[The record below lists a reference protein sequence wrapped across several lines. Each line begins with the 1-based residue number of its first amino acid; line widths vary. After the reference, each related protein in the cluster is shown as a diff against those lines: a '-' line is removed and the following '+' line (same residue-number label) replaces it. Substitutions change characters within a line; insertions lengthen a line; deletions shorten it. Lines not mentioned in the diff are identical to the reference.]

1 MRNKQIDVL
10 KGIGAILVVIG
21 HIVTGTIKN
30 IIYAFHMPLFFFL
43 SGYVFNTKKKF
54 MEFVIANVKS
64 LLIPFYIFNIISL
77 LFNIDYINN
86 NSFLNILDNIFYFNS
101 SVAWNTSLW
110 FFIVLFNTKILFYIL
125 NKLCKESTIKTFI
138 CTIITL
144 FLGIIIIKYDIWL
157 PFGLKIVP
165 ISLTFMYI
173 GYMAKKI
180 ELLEKIKFNYKNVVI
195 CIFITAIFII
205 SSIYNERVNMSTNLY
220 GNYILY
226 FLNALCG
233 IYIMLVLSKPL
244 ENSKI
249 LSIYASLSMLMFST
263 QRILYKLYPFDISKH
278 VTETIILTLAI
289 YLVYYFIKSLLKR
302 KNKEKLVLSK

>member
-54 MEFVIANVKS
+54 KEFVINNIKS

-77 LFNIDYINN
+77 LFNIEYIQN
-86 NSFLNILDNIFYFNS
+86 NSLSKILDGIFYYNS
-101 SVAWNTSLW
+101 AIVWNTSLW

-125 NKLCKESTIKTFI
+125 NKLCKESPNKIFI
-138 CTIITL
+138 CTLIIL

-173 GYMAKKI
+173 GYIAKKI
-180 ELLEKIKFNYKNVVI
+180 ELLDKIKFNYKSIII
-195 CIFITAIFII
+195 CVFITSIFII
-205 SSIYNERVNMSTNLY
+205 SSIYNKRVNMSTNLY

-244 ENSKI
+244 ENSKM
-249 LSIYASLSMLMFST
+249 LNIYASLSMIMFST
-263 QRILYKLYPFDISKH
+263 QRILYKLYPFDIH
-278 VTETIILTLAI
+278 NHIIESITLTLVI
-289 YLVYYFIKSLLKR
+289 YLVYYFIISLFKR
-302 KNKEKLVLSK
+302 KNKEKLVLLK